1 MADTPPQPPKEPA
14 VPVLACTVL
23 LVRERS
29 GMEVLMVE
37 RHEKQ
42 DFASALVFPGGL
54 VDDDDHFDDWHPHTI
69 AHDGLSS
76 VERAVRVAGFR
87 ELYEET
93 GVLLVDADGPPLQ
106 EAPQAGED
114 SFLKLVR
121 KLGARLDLDAMHP
134 FAHWITPIM
143 APRRYDTHFRL
154 CGLTTE
160 LTAISDGNETVSA
173 EWIRPK
179 DALDLA
185 KAGERKVLFPTRL
198 NLQMLAESSSVEA
211 AIDAARNRTIVTV
224 SPRMEVRADGRY
236 LVIPSEA
243 GYGVAEEL
251 ASRMS

>member
-54 VDDDDHFDDWHPHTI
+54 VDPDDHFEDWHPHTI
-69 AHDGLSS
+69 AHDSLSS

-87 ELYEET
+87 ELHEET
-93 GVLLVDADGPPLQ
+93 GVLLVDADGPPLK
-106 EAPQAGED
+106 EAPKAGEE
-114 SFLKLVR
+114 SFLNLIR
-121 KLGARLDLDAMHP
+121 QMGARLDLDAMHP

-160 LTAISDGNETVSA
+160 LTAISDGTETVSA

-185 KAGERKVLFPTRL
+185 KAGQRKVLFPTRL
-198 NLQMLAESSSVEA
+198 NLQMLGESGSVEE
-211 AIDAARNRTIVTV
+211 AIEAARSRTIVTV
-224 SPRMEVRADGRY
+224 SPRMEVRPDGRY
-236 LVIPSEA
+236 LVIPPEA

>member
-54 VDDDDHFDDWHPHTI
+54 VDEDDHFDDWRPHTI
-69 AHDGLSS
+69 AHDTLSP
-76 VERAVRVAGFR
+76 VERALRVAGFR
-87 ELYEET
+87 ELWEET
-93 GVLLVDADGPPLQ
+93 GVLLLDADGPPLR
-106 EAPQAGED
+106 EAPQPGED
-114 SFLKLVR
+114 SFLTMIR
-121 KLGARLDLDAMHP
+121 NMGGRLDLDAMHP
-134 FAHWITPIM
+134 FAHWITPVM

-160 LTAISDGNETVSA
+160 LTAISDGNETVSV

-185 KAGERKVLFPTRL
+185 AAGERKVLFPTRL
-198 NLQMLAESSSVEA
+198 NLQMLAHSGSVEE

-224 SPRMEVRADGRY
+224 SPRMEVRPEGRF
-236 LVIPSEA
+236 LVIPPEA

-251 ASRMS
+251 ASRMA